1 MSQKYEQLKEKIKD
15 FPLQPGV
22 YLMKDIRE
30 KIIYVGK
37 AKSLKNRVR
46 SYFSESK
53 DLSPKTRILVSQIV
67 NIEYILTKTEVEAFL
82 LEASLIKK
90 NRPKYNIR
98 LKDDKAYPYIRVSSG
113 DKFPRL
119 YLSRKVIRDGSQY
132 FGPYTSG
139 GQVHGTIR
147 FLNRVFKIR
156 DCTDHV
162 FKSRQR
168 PCMSYQIGRC
178 SAPCVKYISQED
190 YALDV
195 KGVLQFLMGKNQQ
208 LLKDLKRKM
217 AQASEDERY
226 EVAAKYRDNINDIS
240 AILERQAVINASSE
254 VDQDVLSFQGGEIG
268 TLIEILHVRQGR
280 LLGASSHWL
289 EKLNSNDPSEDVR
302 EWLVSFINQY
312 YEDNIVPDE
321 IILPVDLGL
330 DIFKLLIAVLEERSS
345 RNVKV
350 RFATDEKG
358 RRLIEMAQKNA
369 DSQFKKKTEAIEKK
383 LEGLEEIKKKLHLPK
398 LPERIE
404 CFDISH
410 FQGKETVGSQV
421 VFEGGKPATD
431 FYRKYKIK
439 SVAGV
444 NDFASMYELLSRRLK
459 HKNEDDP
466 DLIVIDGGKG
476 QLSVVERVLAD
487 LGREDI
493 PLVSLAK
500 SRTLGEFHEKEIEKS
515 EERFFLPGRS
525 NPVIFQPQSEAFKI
539 LVGIRDEAHR
549 FAITFHRKLRE
560 ASSLDSE
567 MDQLTGLGEK
577 RKKQL
582 LEHFGS
588 MDSIREA
595 SVDDI
600 MSLDGFNKKLAE
612 SILAQLK
619 K

>member
-1 MSQKYEQLKEKIKD
+1 MSQKFEQLKEKIKD
-15 FPLQPGV
+15 FPLNPGV

-30 KIIYVGK
+30 KVIYVGK

-46 SYFSESK
+46 SYFTESK

-98 LKDDKAYPYIRVSSG
+98 LKDDKSYPYIRVSSG
-113 DKFPRL
+113 DKYPRL
-119 YLSRKVIRDGSQY
+119 YLSRKVIKDGSQY

-178 SAPCVKYISQED
+178 SAPCVNYISQED

-195 KGVLQFLMGKNQQ
+195 KGVLQFLKGKNQQ
-208 LLKDLKRKM
+208 LLKDLKKKM

-254 VDQDVLSFQGGEIG
+254 VDQDVLSFHGGEIG

-289 EKLNSNDPSEDVR
+289 DKLNANDTAEDVR

-321 IILPVDLGL
+321 VLLPVDLGL

-383 LEGLEEIKKKLHLPK
+383 LAGLEEIKRKLHLPK

-459 HKNEDDP
+459 HKDEDDP

-476 QLSVVERVLAD
+476 QLSVVEKVLAD

-525 NPVIFQPQSEAFKI
+525 NPVIFQPQSEAFRI

-567 MDQLTGLGEK
+567 IDQLSGLGEK

-595 SVDDI
+595 SVNDI
-600 MSLDGFNKKLAE
+600 MSLEGFSKKLAE
-612 SILAQLK
+612 SILSQLK